1 MAGEERQVMTGE
13 LGGGPRRWNGWGG
26 EQTEF
31 PLKPRALA
39 FLNQALNGPGA
50 RLPDASLASVI
61 AKAPP
66 SRLPP
71 HPLVSTDAETRI
83 RHARG
88 QSFPDWLAM
97 RSGRFGRVPDGV
109 ALPTTSDEARE
120 ALHWAY
126 GQGYVVIV
134 YGGGTSVAGHVNV
147 PPSDAPV
154 LTLSLERMNRL
165 LALDEES
172 QIATFGAGT
181 RGPELERQ
189 LKEKGYVLGH
199 FPQSW
204 ELSTVGG
211 WVASRSSG
219 QQSLRYGR
227 IEQMFAG
234 ARIETPRGTM
244 TIPDFPASAAGPDL
258 REIILGSEGRI
269 GAITEVKLRVT
280 PLPERESFHVAFAPD
295 WRAGVTLVRQLA
307 QAKTPLSMMRLSNP
321 TETSAHLALAGDHP
335 LLGLYDRAVG
345 LMGCKAEKRC
355 MFTYGVTGGDRQ
367 VRLSLKE
374 VRGALRQAG
383 GSALASGFMGKIWEH
398 SRFRSPYF
406 RNGLWEHGYSVDT
419 FETSIN
425 WSKAIA
431 TMNAMEQ
438 AVKRAGQGEPALV
451 FSHLSHM
458 YGQGCSIYTT
468 YIFKN
473 ADSYDALLERWR
485 AYKTAASEAVV
496 SMGGT
501 ISHQHGVGRDHAPW
515 LKYEKGEQG
524 IGALRALTSYFDPEA
539 RLNPGCLLEE

>member
-367 VRLSLKE
+367 VRLSLRE

>member
-1 MAGEERQVMTGE
+1 MTRE
-13 LGGGPRRWNGWGG
+13 LGSGPRRWNGWGG

-31 PLKPRALA
+31 PLRPKALA
-39 FLNQALNGPGA
+39 FLKQALKGPGA

-61 AKAPP
+61 GKTPP

-71 HPLVSTDAETRI
+71 HPLVSTDAEMRI

-88 QSFPDWLAM
+88 QSFPDWLAV
-97 RSGRFGRVPDGV
+97 RSGNFERFPDGV
-109 ALPTTSDEARE
+109 ALPTSSDEAGE
-120 ALHWAY
+120 ALRWAY
-126 GQGYVVIV
+126 GQGCLVIV

-147 PPSDAPV
+147 PPSDAPA
-154 LTLSLERMNRL
+154 LTLSLERMDRL

-181 RGPELERQ
+181 PGPAVERQ
-189 LKEKGYVLGH
+189 LGEKGYTLGH

-234 ARIETPRGTM
+234 ARVETPRGTM

-258 REIILGSEGRI
+258 REIVLGSEGRI

-280 PLPERESFHVAFAPD
+280 PLPQHESFHVAFAPD
-295 WRAGVTLVRQLA
+295 WRAGVKLVRRLA

-321 TETSAHLALAGDHP
+321 SETSAHLALAGDSS

-345 LMGCKAEKRC
+345 LLGCEAGKRC
-355 MFTYGVTGGDRQ
+355 MFTYGVTGADRQ
-367 VRLSLKE
+367 VRLARQE
-374 VRGALRQAG
+374 VRRALREAG
-383 GSALASGFMGKIWEH
+383 GAALAGGFIGKIWEH
-398 SRFRSPYF
+398 SRFRSPYL
-406 RNGLWEHGYSVDT
+406 RNSLWEHGYSVDT
-419 FETSIN
+419 FETAIN
-425 WSKAIA
+425 WSKATA
-431 TMNAMEQ
+431 TMDAMEQ
-438 AVKRAGQGEPALV
+438 AIQRASQGEPALV
-451 FSHLSHM
+451 FSHLSHV
-458 YGQGCSIYTT
+458 YAQGCSVYTT
-468 YIFKN
+468 AIFKN
-473 ADSYDALLERWR
+473 APSYDALLDRWR
-485 AYKTAASEAVV
+485 ACKAAASETIVK
-496 SMGGT
+496 MGGT

-524 IGALRALTSYFDPEA
+524 MAALSALTGYFDPEA

>member
-1 MAGEERQVMTGE
+1 MTEE
-13 LGGGPRRWNGWGG
+13 LGEGPRRWNGWGG

-97 RSGRFGRVPDGV
+97 RSGNFGRLPDGV

-120 ALHWAY
+120 ALRWAY
-126 GQGYVVIV
+126 GQGYLVII

-147 PPSDAPV
+147 PPSDAPA
-154 LTLSLERMNRL
+154 LTLSLERMDRL

-181 RGPELERQ
+181 RGPALERQ
-189 LKEKGYVLGH
+189 LKAKGYVLGH

-295 WRAGVTLVRQLA
+295 WRAGVKLVRQLA

-335 LLGLYDRAVG
+335 LLGLYDRALG

-355 MFTYGVTGGDRQ
+355 MFTYGATGGDRQ

-374 VRGALRQAG
+374 VRSALRQAG
-383 GSALASGFMGKIWEH
+383 GSALASRFMGKIWEH

-425 WSKAIA
+425 WSKATA
-431 TMNAMEQ
+431 AMNAMEQ
-438 AVKRAGQGEPALV
+438 AVKRASQGEPVLV

-473 ADSYDALLERWR
+473 ADSYASLLERWR
-485 AYKTAASEAVV
+485 AYKNAASEAVV
-496 SMGGT
+496 KMGGT

-524 IGALRALTSYFDPEA
+524 IGALRALTGYFDPQA
-539 RLNPGCLLEE
+539 RLNPGCLLED

>member
-1 MAGEERQVMTGE
+1 MTQE
-13 LGGGPRRWNGWGG
+13 LGNGQRRWNGWGG
-26 EQTEF
+26 EQTDF
-31 PLKPRALA
+31 ALKPKALA
-39 FLNQALNGPGA
+39 FLNQALNGAGA

-71 HPLVSTDAETRI
+71 HPLVSTDAETRV

-97 RSGRFGRVPDGV
+97 RSGSFGRFPDGV

-126 GQGYVVIV
+126 RQGCLVII

-154 LTLSLERMNRL
+154 LTLSLERMDRL

-181 RGPELERQ
+181 PGPAVERQ
-189 LKEKGYVLGH
+189 LKEKGFVLGH

-280 PLPERESFHVAFAPD
+280 PLPEHESFHVAFAPD
-295 WRAGVTLVRQLA
+295 WQAGVKLVRQLA
-307 QAKTPLSMMRLSNP
+307 QAKTSLSMMRLSNP
-321 TETSAHLALAGDHP
+321 RETSSHLALAGDHP
-335 LLGLYDRAVG
+335 LFGLYDGGIG
-345 LMGCKAEKRC
+345 LMGCKAGKRC

-367 VRLSLKE
+367 ARLALKE
-374 VRGALRQAG
+374 VRSALREAG
-383 GSALASGFMGKIWEH
+383 GSALASGFMGRIWQH

-425 WSKAIA
+425 WSKATA
-431 TMNAMEQ
+431 AMNAMEQ
-438 AVKRAGQGEPALV
+438 AVKRASQGEPVLV

-473 ADSYDALLERWR
+473 ADSYDSLLGRWR
-485 AYKTAASEAVV
+485 AYKAAASEAVV
-496 SMGGT
+496 EMGGT

-524 IGALRALTSYFDPEA
+524 MAALRALTRYFDPEA

>member
-1 MAGEERQVMTGE
+1 MAGEERQVMTEE

-50 RLPDASLASVI
+50 RLPDASLASVV

-367 VRLSLKE
+367 VRLSLRE